1 MEENIRFGVF
11 FVVVFFSDAS
21 YGIER
26 SPDCLCADEAGDI
39 GQDGLTN

>member
-1 MEENIRFGVF
+1 MEEKIRCGVF
-11 FVVVFFSDAS
+11 FVVFFNDAS
-21 YGIER
+21 YCIVER